1 MGTPRARGGS
11 PPPRTPLARTP
22 RAGPDPRRR
31 QGPQN
36 ARTVAPGQARSAQV
50 NGKRRPARPA
60 DPRWVR
66 PSRPRPKNPARRQAP
81 RGDPVR
87 RLGVT
92 LLAIIFVLSL
102 FVGRLI
108 QLQGIESGN
117 YRKLASQ
124 ERDRPIVLP
133 AVRGNITGSNGQVL
147 AMTVAT
153 YQVWADPP
161 LIPAAKRPQVAAAL
175 AGPLGLT
182 QAAVLDKLLHPTS
195 RDFVVLAKGV
205 SAQASTQITAMALAG
220 ISQTASYAR
229 SYPEGSVAANI
240 IGFTGTGS
248 HGLITGGAGLEL
260 QDNALLAGKQG
271 REQVQFGAN
280 GQQIPLAGGSAQPV
294 VNGSSLRLT
303 IVPALQY
310 SAEQACA
317 AQVKKTKADNC
328 TVVIIQ
334 PKTGAVLAM
343 AQYPTYN
350 PSSVT
355 NVGQTTNLAVQAQF
369 QPGSTAKVM
378 TASAALERGGQTP
391 MSAYNIPYQIR
402 EGGQYIHDA
411 EWAPGE
417 RYTIAGIIAHSSNVG
432 MSQVARHIS
441 EQTQYDYLRAFG
453 LGQPTGVGL
462 PNEAGGD
469 LPPLSQWYGD
479 TRYTLSF
486 GQGVAVTAMQ
496 MAEVYATIANGGV
509 RVQPTLIAGT
519 TSPAG
524 LYTAAPAPK
533 SRRVIQAATARELL
547 QILQQVPGVD
557 AAGNQPW
564 GIIPGYAVAAK
575 TGTSQESNGTCA
587 LCVYGSSWIGMA
599 PGDNP
604 QLVVAVNVQNPRKGG
619 HFGAVVAG
627 PVFYQVMK
635 NALAT
640 LQIPPDGATPAKVRL
655 TAP

>member
-1 MGTPRARGGS
+1 M
-11 PPPRTPLARTP
+11 
-22 RAGPDPRRR
+22 
-31 QGPQN
+31 
-36 ARTVAPGQARSAQV
+36 
-50 NGKRRPARPA
+50 
-60 DPRWVR
+60 
-66 PSRPRPKNPARRQAP
+66 
-81 RGDPVR
+81 
-87 RLGVT
+87 
-92 LLAIIFVLSL
+92 LSL
-102 FVGRLI
+102 FAGRLV
-108 QLQGIESGN
+108 QLQAMESGN

-124 ERDRPIVLP
+124 ERDKTIPLP
-133 AVRGNITGSNGQVL
+133 ALRGSITGANGQVL

-153 YQVWADPP
+153 YLVWADPTQ
-161 LIPAAKRPQVAAAL
+161 IKAAELPQVGGSLAA
-175 AGPLGLT
+175 PLGMT
-182 QAAVLDKLLHPTS
+182 PAAVLGLLQHPTS
-195 RDFVVLAKGV
+195 PKYVVLAKGV
-205 SAQASTQITAMALAG
+205 SAQAASQITAMSLPG
-220 ISQTASYAR
+220 VHQTASYAR

-240 IGFTGTGS
+240 IGFTGTRKGV
-248 HGLITGGAGLEL
+248 LTGGAGLEL
-260 QDNALLAGKQG
+260 QHNALLAGRPG
-271 REQVQFGAN
+271 SEQVQIGTD
-280 GQQIPLAGGSAQPV
+280 GQQIPLAGSRNQPV
-294 VNGSSLRLT
+294 VNGSGLRLT

-310 SAEQACA
+310 AAEQACA
-317 AQVKKTKADNC
+317 SQVKKTKADNC

-350 PSSVT
+350 PSNVT
-355 NVGQTTNLAVQAQF
+355 NVDQTTNLAVQAQF
-369 QPGSTAKVM
+369 QPGSTAKVI

-391 MSAYNIPYQIR
+391 MSAYKIPYQIR
-402 EGGQYIHDA
+402 EGGQFIHDA

-417 RYTIAGIIAHSSNVG
+417 HYTIAGIIAHSSNVG

-453 LGQPTGVGL
+453 LGQPTGIGL
-462 PNEAGGD
+462 PNEIGGD
-469 LPPLSQWYGD
+469 LPPVSQWYGD

-524 LYTAAPAPK
+524 KYTAAPAPQ
-533 SRRVIQAATARELL
+533 SRRVIQATTARELL
-547 QILQQVPGVD
+547 QILQQVPAVD
-557 AAGNQPW
+557 AAGAQPW

-575 TGTSQESNGTCA
+575 TGTSQESNGKCA
-587 LCVYGSSWIGMA
+587 LCVYGSSWIGLA